1 MLAALDP
8 WEAVLLGLVEGVTE
22 FLPVSSTGH
31 LLLAQ
36 RALGLERSGALDAFV
51 VVVQLGAILAVLG
64 LYRARV
70 GQMVRGLLGRDAAGA
85 RLARR
90 VLLAFVPAGVLG
102 LLLEGPVERHL
113 FGLWPVT
120 AAWAVGG
127 VLLLL
132 VGRRVG
138 PQARVAS
145 GGSGAAGDELEA
157 LSVRGALLIGA
168 FQCVALVPGTSR
180 SLVSLLGGIVAG
192 LSLAAAVEFSFLLG
206 GLTLAAA
213 AGWKILTQ
221 GPALLEGL
229 GSNALVLGSVAAALA
244 AAASV
249 AFLAA
254 WVRRHGLGLF
264 GWYRLALAA
273 LVAGLL
279 LSGRLP
285 SG

>member
-1 MLAALDP
+1 MLPPAPFALLET
-8 WEAVLLGLVEGVTE
+8 WEAVLLGIVEGVTE

-36 RALGLERSGALDAFV
+36 RALGLERSVALDAFV
-51 VVVQLGAILAVLG
+51 VVIQLGAILAVLG
-64 LYRARV
+64 LYRARAA
-70 GQMVRGLLGRDAAGA
+70 QMFRGLLGRDAAGL
-85 RLARR
+85 RLSGR
-90 VLLAFVPAGVLG
+90 VVLAFLPAGVLG
-102 LLLEGPVERHL
+102 LLVEHAVERHL
-113 FGLWPVT
+113 YGLWPIT

-132 VGRRVG
+132 VGRHLG
-138 PQARVAS
+138 PRAS
-145 GGSGAAGDELEA
+145 GAGLDV
-157 LSVRGALLIGA
+157 LSVRGALLIGL
-168 FQCVALVPGTSR
+168 FQCAALIPGTSR

-213 AGWKILTQ
+213 AGWKVLTQ
-221 GPALLEGL
+221 GTAMLEGL
-229 GSNALVLGSVAAALA
+229 GAVALAWGSVAAALA

-264 GWYRLALAA
+264 GWYRLGLAA
-273 LVAGLL
+273 LIAGLL
-279 LSGRLP
+279 LTGALP
-285 SG
+285 PG